1 LSGKDNDVQHQSIKH
16 ALIIGGGI
24 GGLAAAIALRRAG
37 IQATVY
43 ERADEIRAVGA
54 GLALWA
60 NAVRA
65 LGRLGLGDAVRAIG
79 VPEASGAVHSWRGET
94 LIPMSSRDLEHK
106 LGEISIVVH
115 RAELQ
120 AILQGALDDDA
131 VRLGARCTGFTQ
143 SRDGVTAQFAD
154 GTTASGDLLIG
165 ADGLHSA
172 VRAQLFGARPPRYA
186 GYTAW
191 RAIAPFDH
199 ARLTPGETMGRGARF
214 GMAPVGGGQAY
225 WYATF
230 NTPEGGRDSEGQR
243 KPTLLELFRG
253 WHSPIEALIE
263 ATDEAAIL
271 RNDIYDRDPLPYWSV
286 GRVTLLGDAAHPMT
300 PNLGQGAC
308 QALEDAV
315 VLADVLKEGGD
326 VVAALRAYQ
335 SRRIERTAALV
346 RQARQVGAV
355 GQWSNPLACRLR
367 DALMKYVVVRVQ
379 DRQMERI
386 AGYVV

>member
-1 LSGKDNDVQHQSIKH
+1 MQHQSIKQ
-16 ALIIGGGI
+16 ALIVGGGI
-24 GGLAAAIALRRAG
+24 GGLATAIALRRAG
-37 IQATVY
+37 VQATIY
-43 ERADEIRAVGA
+43 ERVDEIRAVGA

-79 VPEASGAVHSWRGET
+79 VPEASAAIQSWRGET
-94 LIPMSSRDLEHK
+94 LIPMSSRDLERK

-115 RAELQ
+115 RADLQ
-120 AILQGALDDDA
+120 AILQGALDSDT
-131 VRLGARCTGFTQ
+131 VRLGARCTGFAQ
-143 SRDGVTAQFAD
+143 DQDGVTVQFAD
-154 GTTASGDLLIG
+154 GTTARGDLLVG

-172 VRAQLFGARPPRYA
+172 VRAQLFGATPPRYA

-191 RAIAPFDH
+191 RGVAPFEH
-199 ARLTPGETMGRGARF
+199 GRLTPGETMGRGARF
-214 GMAPVGGGQAY
+214 GMAPVSGGRAY
-225 WYATF
+225 WYATL
-230 NTPEGGRDSEGQR
+230 NTPEGGRDPEGGR
-243 KPTLLELFRG
+243 KRALLETFRG
-253 WHSPIEALIE
+253 WHAPIEALIE
-263 ATDEAAIL
+263 ATDEVAIL

-315 VLADVLKEGGD
+315 VLADALKDGND
-326 VVAALRAYQ
+326 VAAALRVYE
-335 SRRIERTAALV
+335 SRRIGRTAALV
-346 RQARQVGAV
+346 RQARQIGDV

-379 DRQMERI
+379 DRQMERV

>member
-1 LSGKDNDVQHQSIKH
+1 MQQQQAIKH
-16 ALIIGGGI
+16 ALIVGGGI

-37 IQATVY
+37 IRATVY
-43 ERADEIRAVGA
+43 ERADELRAVGA

-79 VPEASGAVHSWRGET
+79 VPEASAAIHSWRGQT
-94 LIPMSSRDLEHK
+94 LIPMSSRDMERR
-106 LGEISIVVH
+106 LGEVSIVVH
-115 RAELQ
+115 RADLQ
-120 AILQGALDDDA
+120 AILQGALDGDA
-131 VRLGARCTGFTQ
+131 VRLGARCTSFAQDEG
-143 SRDGVTAQFAD
+143 GVTALFAD
-154 GTTASGDLLIG
+154 GATARGDLLIG

-172 VRAQLFGARPPRYA
+172 VRAQLFGAAPPRYA

-191 RAIAPFDH
+191 RAVAPFDH

-214 GMAPVGGGQAY
+214 GMAPVSGGRAY
-225 WYATF
+225 WYATL
-230 NTPEGGRDSEGQR
+230 NTPAGGRDPEGGRKR
-243 KPTLLELFRG
+243 ALLEIFRG
-253 WHSPIEALIE
+253 WHAPIEALIE
-263 ATDEAAIL
+263 ATDEATIL
-271 RNDIYDRDPLPYWSV
+271 RNDIYDRVPLPYWSV

-315 VLADVLKEGGD
+315 VLADALKQGGD
-326 VVAALRAYQ
+326 IAAALRAYQ
-335 SRRIERTAALV
+335 SRRIDRTAALV
-346 RQARQVGAV
+346 RQARQIGGV

-367 DALMKYVVVRVQ
+367 DVLMKYIVARVQ
-379 DRQMERI
+379 DRQLERI

>member
-1 LSGKDNDVQHQSIKH
+1 MNVQERSIKH

-79 VPEASGAVHSWRGET
+79 VPEASAAIQSWRGET

-106 LGEISIVVH
+106 LGEVSIVVH
-115 RAELQ
+115 RADLQ
-120 AILQGALDDDA
+120 AVLQSALDGDA
-131 VRLGARCTGFTQ
+131 VRLGARCTGFAQ
-143 SRDGVTAQFAD
+143 DQEGVTAQFAD
-154 GTTASGDLLIG
+154 GTSARGDLLIG

-172 VRAQLFGARPPRYA
+172 VRAQLFGATPPRYA

-191 RAIAPFDH
+191 RAVAPFDH

-214 GMAPVGGGQAY
+214 GMAPVGGGRAY
-225 WYATF
+225 WYATL
-230 NTPEGGRDSEGQR
+230 NTSEGGRDSEGGLKR
-243 KPTLLELFRG
+243 ALLEVFRG
-253 WHSPIEALIE
+253 WHAPIEALIE

-286 GRVTLLGDAAHPMT
+286 GRITLLGDAAHPMT

-315 VLADVLKEGGD
+315 VLADALEDGD
-326 VVAALRAYQ
+326 SVAAALKAYER
-335 SRRIERTAALV
+335 RRIERTTTLV

-367 DALMKYVVVRVQ
+367 DALMKYVVVRMQ
-379 DRQMERI
+379 DRQMERV